1 MRKFRTKKQII
12 KDASTE
18 LDEQKESNIQKRYF
32 NWIRENEEQFPVLKT
47 IFHIPNGI
55 HTSNFGMI
63 VHFKQLGLRKGV
75 WDIFI
80 PIYSSGHTG
89 LWIEFKRP
97 TVHKRLSEEQKD
109 FKRLI
114 IENSTM
120 RPKFIVV
127 DTSTDAIKETINYL
141 SLPIDF
147 DGEGRKYNFPV
158 FNDNG
163 SDK

>member
-1 MRKFRTKKQII
+1 MRKFRTKKEII
-12 KDASTE
+12 KDASKE
-18 LDEQKESNIQKRYF
+18 LDEEKESNIQKRYF

-75 WDIFI
+75 WDVFI
-80 PIYSSGHTG
+80 PIYVSGHSG

-97 TVHKRLSEEQKD
+97 TVHKRLTEEQND
-109 FKRLI
+109 FKKLI
-114 IENSTM
+114 IEHSTT

-127 DTSTDAIKETINYL
+127 DNSNDAILETIKYL
-141 SLPIDF
+141 YLDIDT
-147 DGEGRKYNFPV
+147 GKEGKKYNFPV
-158 FNDNG
+158 FNNDS